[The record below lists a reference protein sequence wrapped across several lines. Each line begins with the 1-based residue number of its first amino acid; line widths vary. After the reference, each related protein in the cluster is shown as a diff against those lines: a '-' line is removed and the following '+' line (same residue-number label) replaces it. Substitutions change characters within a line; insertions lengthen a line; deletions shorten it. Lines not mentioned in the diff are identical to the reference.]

1 MNVIAMDSALRSAPD
16 LDRDADAALSLCAGA
31 LAAIDSER
39 LRTWDE
45 LGLTMS
51 QVRFLQVLS
60 QQSGKPLRASE
71 IATALSV
78 HPATITYMTD
88 RLMGMGL
95 VRRFVDRRDHRVK
108 HVELTDKG
116 RMVLRGENVIADGVI
131 GVINHAEPDA
141 LDSAARALERVSSA
155 RR

>member
-1 MNVIAMDSALRSAPD
+1 MNVIATDNGAGNEAD
-16 LDRDADAALSLCAGA
+16 QDAGTALSLCAGA
-31 LAAIDSER
+31 LAVIDSER
-39 LRTWDE
+39 LRVWDE

-60 QQSGKPLRASE
+60 QQRARPLRASE
-71 IATALSV
+71 IATALTV

-88 RLMGMGL
+88 RLMGLGL

-116 RMVLRGENVIADGVI
+116 RIVLRGEHVIADGVL
-131 GVINHAEPDA
+131 GVINQADPSE
-141 LDSAARALERVSSA
+141 LNSAARALERVTNI

>member
-1 MNVIAMDSALRSAPD
+1 MMNVIAADSGTSTDA
-16 LDRDADAALSLCAGA
+16 DRDAGTALSLCAGA
-31 LAAIDSER
+31 LAVIDSER

-60 QQSGKPLRASE
+60 QQHGRPLRASE
-71 IATALSV
+71 IASALSV

-88 RLMGMGL
+88 RLIGLGL

-116 RMVLRGENVIADGVI
+116 RMVLRGEHVIADGVL
-131 GVINHAEPDA
+131 GVINQADPAE
-141 LDSAARALERVSSA
+141 LDSAARALERVTSI